1 MNKEEFNK
9 LYETL
14 KKSKFRQQKFPGW
27 RPLPTI
33 SCITIIFISAGV
45 FFIIFGIFILIFT
58 GQIKEF
64 KFRYDL
70 FCAEKRRHNEKCE
83 MSLSIPETMKKPIF
97 IYYQINDLRQNHR
110 FYMDNKSNKQLK
122 GEEVSKEDLEKSN
135 DCDGALYNKDFVFL
149 DSEKYPE
156 DEVAF
161 PCGLIAKSFFRDNF
175 TLWQMSGKEI
185 NVTTE
190 EIANKKDRDDL
201 SNVGLK
207 DSQWLDATDEH
218 FIIWKRISPFE
229 NPRKLWGKIEGD
241 DISSGSNVI
250 VTIDDKNYH
259 SFEKYIILST
269 RNVFGGKSSFLGI
282 LYIVF
287 GAVCLISAVIFINV
301 YNYFHKKAKT

>member
-70 FCAEKRRHNEKCE
+70 FCAEKRRHSEKCE
-83 MSLSIPETMKKPIF
+83 LSLSIPETMKKPIY

-110 FYMDNKSNKQLK
+110 FYIDNKSNKQLK

-135 DCDGALYNKDFVFL
+135 DCDGALYNKDFDFL
-149 DSEKYPE
+149 DPDKYPE
-156 DEVAF
+156 DDVAF

-207 DSQWLDATDEH
+207 DSQWLDVTDEH
-218 FIIWKRISPFE
+218 FIIWKRIAPFE

-241 DISSGSNVI
+241 DISSGSSVI

>member
-83 MSLSIPETMKKPIF
+83 LSLSIPETMKKPIF

-110 FYMDNKSNKQLK
+110 FYMENKSNKQLK

-135 DCDGALYNKDFVFL
+135 DCDGALYNKDFDFL
-149 DSEKYPE
+149 DPDKYPE

-207 DSQWLDATDEH
+207 DSQWLDVTDEH
-218 FIIWKRISPFE
+218 FIIWKRIAPFE

-241 DISSGSNVI
+241 DISSGSSVI

>member
-70 FCAEKRRHNEKCE
+70 FCAEKRRHSEKCE

-110 FYMDNKSNKQLK
+110 FYMENKSNKQLK

-135 DCDGALYNKDFVFL
+135 ECDGALYNKDFDFL
-149 DSEKYPE
+149 DPDKYPE
-156 DEVAF
+156 DDVAF

-207 DSQWLDATDEH
+207 DSQWLDVTDEH
-218 FIIWKRISPFE
+218 FIIWKRIAPFE

-241 DISSGSNVI
+241 DISSGSSVI

>member
-83 MSLSIPETMKKPIF
+83 LSLAIPETMKKPIF

-110 FYMDNKSNKQLK
+110 FYMENKSNKQLK

-135 DCDGALYNKDFVFL
+135 DCDGALYNKDFDFL
-149 DSEKYPE
+149 DPDKYPE
-156 DEVAF
+156 DDVAF

-207 DSQWLDATDEH
+207 DSQWLDVTDEH
-218 FIIWKRISPFE
+218 FIIWKRIAPFE

-241 DISSGSNVI
+241 DISSGSSVI

>member
-70 FCAEKRRHNEKCE
+70 FCAEKRRHSEKCE

-110 FYMDNKSNKQLK
+110 FYMENKSNKQLK

-135 DCDGALYNKDFVFL
+135 DCDGALYNKDFDFL
-149 DSEKYPE
+149 DPDKYPE
-156 DEVAF
+156 DDVAF

-207 DSQWLDATDEH
+207 DSQWLDVTDEH
-218 FIIWKRISPFE
+218 FIIWKRIAPFE

-241 DISSGSNVI
+241 DISSGSSVI

>member
-58 GQIKEF
+58 GQVKEF

-70 FCAEKRRHNEKCE
+70 YCAEKRRLNEKCDFP
-83 MSLSIPETMKKPIF
+83 LSIPETMKKPIM

-110 FYMDNKSNKQLK
+110 FYMENKSDKQLK

-135 DCDGALYNKDFVFL
+135 DCEGALYNKDFSL
-149 DSEKYPE
+149 NAQRYPE

-190 EIANKKDRDDL
+190 EITYKKDRDDL
-201 SNVGLK
+201 SNVGMK
-207 DSQWLDATDEH
+207 DNQWLDITDEH
-218 FIIWKRISPFE
+218 FSIWKRIAPFE
-229 NPRKLWGKIEGD
+229 SPRKLWGKIEGD
-241 DISSGSNVI
+241 DINSGSTVT
-250 VTIDDKNYH
+250 VTIDDNTY
-259 SFEKYIILST
+259 SNFEKYIILST

>member
-83 MSLSIPETMKKPIF
+83 LSLSIPETMKKPIF

-110 FYMDNKSNKQLK
+110 FYMDNKSDKQLK

-135 DCDGALYNKDFVFL
+135 DCDGALYNKDFDFL
-149 DSEKYPE
+149 DPDKYPE
-156 DEVAF
+156 DDVAF

-207 DSQWLDATDEH
+207 DSQWLDVTDEH
-218 FIIWKRISPFE
+218 FIIWKRIAPFE
-229 NPRKLWGKIEGD
+229 NPRKLWGIIEGD
-241 DISSGSNVI
+241 DISSGSSVI
-250 VTIDDKNYH
+250 VTIDDKSYR
-259 SFEKYIILST
+259 SYEKYIILST

>member
-58 GQIKEF
+58 GQVKEF

-70 FCAEKRRHNEKCE
+70 YCAEKKRLNEKCDFP
-83 MSLSIPETMKKPIF
+83 LSIPETMKKPIM

-110 FYMDNKSNKQLK
+110 FYMENKSDKQLK

-135 DCDGALYNKDFVFL
+135 DCEGALYNKDFSL
-149 DSEKYPE
+149 NAQRYPE

-190 EIANKKDRDDL
+190 EITYKKDRDDL
-201 SNVGLK
+201 SNVGMK
-207 DSQWLDATDEH
+207 DNQWLDVTDEH
-218 FIIWKRISPFE
+218 FIIWKRIAPFE
-229 NPRKLWGKIEGD
+229 SPRKLWGKIEGD
-241 DISSGSNVI
+241 DINSGSTVT
-250 VTIDDKNYH
+250 VTIDDNTY
-259 SFEKYIILST
+259 SNFEKYIILST

>member
-83 MSLSIPETMKKPIF
+83 LSLSIPETMKKPIY

-135 DCDGALYNKDFVFL
+135 DCDGALYNKDFDFL
-149 DSEKYPE
+149 DPDKYPE
-156 DEVAF
+156 DDVAF

-207 DSQWLDATDEH
+207 DSQWLDVTDEH
-218 FIIWKRISPFE
+218 FIIWKRIAPFE

-241 DISSGSNVI
+241 DISSGSSVI

-301 YNYFHKKAKT
+301 YNYFHKKAKN

>member
-58 GQIKEF
+58 GQVKEF

-70 FCAEKRRHNEKCE
+70 YCAEKKRLNEKCDFP
-83 MSLSIPETMKKPIF
+83 LSIPETMKKPIM

-110 FYMDNKSNKQLK
+110 FYMENKSDKQLK
-122 GEEVSKEDLEKSN
+122 GEEVSKGDLEKSN
-135 DCDGALYNKDFVFL
+135 DCEGALYNKDFSL
-149 DSEKYPE
+149 NAQRYPE

-185 NVTTE
+185 NVTTK
-190 EIANKKDRDDL
+190 EITYKKDRDDL
-201 SNVGLK
+201 SNVGMK
-207 DSQWLDATDEH
+207 DNQWLDVTDEH
-218 FIIWKRISPFE
+218 FIIWKRIAPFE
-229 NPRKLWGKIEGD
+229 SPRKLWGKIEGD
-241 DISSGSNVI
+241 DINSGSTVT
-250 VTIDDKNYH
+250 VTIDDNTY
-259 SFEKYIILST
+259 SNFEKYIILST

>member
-83 MSLSIPETMKKPIF
+83 LSLSIPETMKQPIF

-135 DCDGALYNKDFVFL
+135 DCDGALYNKDFDFL
-149 DSEKYPE
+149 DPDKYPE
-156 DEVAF
+156 DDVAF

-207 DSQWLDATDEH
+207 DSQWLDVTDEH
-218 FIIWKRISPFE
+218 FIIWKRIAPFE

-241 DISSGSNVI
+241 DISSGSSVI

>member
-14 KKSKFRQQKFPGW
+14 KKSKFCQQKFPGW

-58 GQIKEF
+58 GQVKEF

-70 FCAEKRRHNEKCE
+70 YCAEKRRLNEKCDFP
-83 MSLSIPETMKKPIF
+83 LSIPETMKKPIM

-110 FYMDNKSNKQLK
+110 FYMENKSDKQLK

-135 DCDGALYNKDFVFL
+135 DCEGALYNKDFSL
-149 DSEKYPE
+149 NAQRYPE

-185 NVTTE
+185 NVTAE
-190 EIANKKDRDDL
+190 EITYKKDRDDL
-201 SNVGLK
+201 SNVGMK
-207 DSQWLDATDEH
+207 DNQWLDITDEH
-218 FIIWKRISPFE
+218 FIVWKRIAPFE
-229 NPRKLWGKIEGD
+229 SPRKLWGKIEGG
-241 DISSGSNVI
+241 DINSGSTVT
-250 VTIDDKNYH
+250 VTIDDNTY
-259 SFEKYIILST
+259 SNFEKYIILST

>member
-58 GQIKEF
+58 GQVKEF

-70 FCAEKRRHNEKCE
+70 YCAEKKRLNEKCDFP
-83 MSLSIPETMKKPIF
+83 LSIPETMKKPIM

-110 FYMDNKSNKQLK
+110 FYMENKSDKQLK

-135 DCDGALYNKDFVFL
+135 DCEGALYNKDFSL
-149 DSEKYPE
+149 NAQRYPE

-190 EIANKKDRDDL
+190 EITYKKDRDDL
-201 SNVGLK
+201 SNVGMK
-207 DSQWLDATDEH
+207 DNQWLDVTDEH
-218 FIIWKRISPFE
+218 FIIWKRIAPFE
-229 NPRKLWGKIEGD
+229 SPRKLWGKIEGD
-241 DISSGSNVI
+241 DINSGSTVT
-250 VTIDDKNYH
+250 VTIDDNTY
-259 SFEKYIILST
+259 SNFEKYIILST

-301 YNYFHKKAKT
+301 YNYFHKKSKT

>member
-70 FCAEKRRHNEKCE
+70 FCAEKRRHSEKCE

-135 DCDGALYNKDFVFL
+135 DCDGALYNKDFSL
-149 DSEKYPE
+149 NAQRYPE

-190 EIANKKDRDDL
+190 EITYKKDRDDL
-201 SNVGLK
+201 SNVGMK
-207 DSQWLDATDEH
+207 DNQWLDVTDEH
-218 FIIWKRISPFE
+218 FIIWKRIAPFE

-241 DISSGSNVI
+241 DISSGSSVI

>member
-58 GQIKEF
+58 GQVKEF

-70 FCAEKRRHNEKCE
+70 YCAEKKRLNEKCDLP
-83 MSLSIPETMKKPIF
+83 LSIPETMKKPIM

-110 FYMDNKSNKQLK
+110 FYMENKSDKQLK

-135 DCDGALYNKDFVFL
+135 DCEGALYNKDFSL
-149 DSEKYPE
+149 NAQRYPE

-190 EIANKKDRDDL
+190 EITYKKDRDDL
-201 SNVGLK
+201 SNVGMK
-207 DSQWLDATDEH
+207 DNQWLDVTDEH
-218 FIIWKRISPFE
+218 FIIWKRIAPFE
-229 NPRKLWGKIEGD
+229 SPRKLWGKIEGD
-241 DISSGSNVI
+241 DINSGSTVT
-250 VTIDDKNYH
+250 VTIDDNTYFN
-259 SFEKYIILST
+259 FEKYIILST

>member
-83 MSLSIPETMKKPIF
+83 LSLSIPETMKKPIF

-110 FYMDNKSNKQLK
+110 FYMENKSNKQLK

-135 DCDGALYNKDFVFL
+135 DCDGALYNKDFDFL

-207 DSQWLDATDEH
+207 DSQWLDVTDEH
-218 FIIWKRISPFE
+218 FIIWKRIAPFE

-241 DISSGSNVI
+241 DISSGSSVI

>member
-58 GQIKEF
+58 GQVKEF
-64 KFRYDL
+64 KFRYDIY
-70 FCAEKRRHNEKCE
+70 CAEKKRLNEKCDFP
-83 MSLSIPETMKKPIF
+83 LSIPETMKKPIM

-110 FYMDNKSNKQLK
+110 FYMENKSDKQLK

-135 DCDGALYNKDFVFL
+135 DCEGALYNKDFSL
-149 DSEKYPE
+149 NAQRYPE

-190 EIANKKDRDDL
+190 EITYKKDRDDL
-201 SNVGLK
+201 SNVGMK
-207 DSQWLDATDEH
+207 DNQWLDVTDEH
-218 FIIWKRISPFE
+218 FIIWKRIAPFE
-229 NPRKLWGKIEGD
+229 SPRKLWGKIEGD
-241 DISSGSNVI
+241 DINSGSTVT
-250 VTIDDKNYH
+250 VTIDDNSYFN
-259 SFEKYIILST
+259 FEKYIILST

>member
-58 GQIKEF
+58 GQVKEF

-70 FCAEKRRHNEKCE
+70 YCAEKKRLNEKCDFP
-83 MSLSIPETMKKPIF
+83 LSIPETMKKPIM

-110 FYMDNKSNKQLK
+110 FYMENKSDKQLK

-135 DCDGALYNKDFVFL
+135 DCEGALYNKDFSL
-149 DSEKYPE
+149 NAQRYPE

-190 EIANKKDRDDL
+190 EITYKKDRDDL
-201 SNVGLK
+201 SNVGMK
-207 DSQWLDATDEH
+207 DNQWLDITDEH

-241 DISSGSNVI
+241 DINSGSTVT
-250 VTIDDKNYH
+250 VTIDDNSYF
-259 SFEKYIILST
+259 SYEKYIILST

>member
-110 FYMDNKSNKQLK
+110 FYMENKSNKQLK

-135 DCDGALYNKDFVFL
+135 DCDGALYNKDFDFL
-149 DSEKYPE
+149 DPDKYPE
-156 DEVAF
+156 DDVAF

-201 SNVGLK
+201 SNVGMK
-207 DSQWLDATDEH
+207 DSQWLDVTDEH
-218 FIIWKRISPFE
+218 FIIWKRIAPFE

>member
-83 MSLSIPETMKKPIF
+83 LSLAIPETMKKPIF

-110 FYMDNKSNKQLK
+110 FYMENKSNKQLK

-135 DCDGALYNKDFVFL
+135 DCDGALYNKDFDFL

-207 DSQWLDATDEH
+207 DSQWLDVTDEH
-218 FIIWKRISPFE
+218 FIIWKRIAPFE

-241 DISSGSNVI
+241 DISSGSSVI

>member
-58 GQIKEF
+58 GQVKEF

-70 FCAEKRRHNEKCE
+70 YCAEKKRLNEKCDFP
-83 MSLSIPETMKKPIF
+83 LSIPETMKKPIM

-110 FYMDNKSNKQLK
+110 FYMENKSDKQLK

-135 DCDGALYNKDFVFL
+135 DCEGALYNKDFSL
-149 DSEKYPE
+149 NAQRYPE

-161 PCGLIAKSFFRDNF
+161 PCGLIARSFFRDNF

-185 NVTTE
+185 NVTTK
-190 EIANKKDRDDL
+190 EITYKKDRDDL
-201 SNVGLK
+201 SNVGMK
-207 DSQWLDATDEH
+207 DNQWLDVTDEH
-218 FIIWKRISPFE
+218 FIIWKRIAPFE
-229 NPRKLWGKIEGD
+229 SPRKLWGKIEGD
-241 DISSGSNVI
+241 DINSGSTVT
-250 VTIDDKNYH
+250 VTIDDNTY
-259 SFEKYIILST
+259 SNFEKYIILST

>member
-70 FCAEKRRHNEKCE
+70 FCAEKRRHSEKCE

-110 FYMDNKSNKQLK
+110 FYMDNKNNKQLK

-135 DCDGALYNKDFVFL
+135 DCDGALYNKDFDFL
-149 DSEKYPE
+149 DPDKYPE
-156 DEVAF
+156 DDVAF

-207 DSQWLDATDEH
+207 DSQWLDVTDEH
-218 FIIWKRISPFE
+218 FIIWKRIAPFE

-241 DISSGSNVI
+241 DISSGSSVI

>member
-58 GQIKEF
+58 GQVKEF

-70 FCAEKRRHNEKCE
+70 YCAEKKRLNEKCDFP
-83 MSLSIPETMKKPIF
+83 LSIPETMKKPIM

-110 FYMDNKSNKQLK
+110 FYMENKSDKQLK

-135 DCDGALYNKDFVFL
+135 DCEGALYNKDFSL
-149 DSEKYPE
+149 NAQRYPE

-190 EIANKKDRDDL
+190 EITYKKDRDDL
-201 SNVGLK
+201 SNVGMK
-207 DSQWLDATDEH
+207 DNQWLDVTDEH
-218 FIIWKRISPFE
+218 FIIWKRIAPFE
-229 NPRKLWGKIEGD
+229 SPRKLWGKIEGD
-241 DISSGSNVI
+241 DINSGSTVT
-250 VTIDDKNYH
+250 VTIDDNNYFN
-259 SFEKYIILST
+259 FEKYIILST

>member
-70 FCAEKRRHNEKCE
+70 FCAEKRRHSEKCE

-135 DCDGALYNKDFVFL
+135 DCDGALYNKDFDFL
-149 DSEKYPE
+149 DPDKYPE
-156 DEVAF
+156 DDVAF

-207 DSQWLDATDEH
+207 DSQWLDVTDEH
-218 FIIWKRISPFE
+218 FIIWKRIAPFE
-229 NPRKLWGKIEGD
+229 SPRKLWGKIEGD
-241 DISSGSNVI
+241 DINSGSTVT
-250 VTIDDKNYH
+250 VTIDDNNYFN
-259 SFEKYIILST
+259 FEKYIILST

>member
-83 MSLSIPETMKKPIF
+83 LSLSIPETMKKPIF

-110 FYMDNKSNKQLK
+110 FYMDNKSDKQLK

-135 DCDGALYNKDFVFL
+135 DCDGALYNKDFDFL

-207 DSQWLDATDEH
+207 DSQWLDVTDEH
-218 FIIWKRISPFE
+218 FIIWKRIAPFE

-241 DISSGSNVI
+241 DISSGSSVI